1 MNDLKFAFRQLLKNP
16 GFTALA
22 VLTLALGIGANTAIF
37 SVINTLLLRSLPV
50 KDQDELVSLSVAGPS
65 SVGYNFS
72 FPLYEQLKQGNRSLS
87 GLFAAGGNG
96 KRRMLA
102 SGIGG
107 TETEFVHAQEVTGN
121 FFSVLGVS
129 AARGRVF
136 TASDDQPGNPQPVVV
151 ISDSFWERPVGGDS
165 VVIGKTI
172 LLEQIR

>member
-1 MNDLKFAFRQLLKNP
+1 
-16 GFTALA
+16 

-50 KDQDELVSLSVAGPS
+50 KDPEELVSLSVAGRS

-72 FPLYEQLKQGNRSLS
+72 FPLYQQLKQGNRGLS

-96 KRRMLA
+96 KRRMIA

-136 TASDDQPGNPQPVVV
+136 TTIDDQPGNP
-151 ISDSFWERPVGGDS
+151 
-165 VVIGKTI
+165 
-172 LLEQIR
+172 